1 MCCPA
6 RIGGTTIIDHC
17 KLPPM
22 PMKQRNPL
30 MKTALQAWV
39 FLLFSSLFAFAQAAS
54 LGRLTVLSSLGQ
66 PLRAE
71 VELLDVADEEE
82 AAGLA
87 VALAPVEAY
96 RRSGLDYPAFLQG
109 LDIAVVQEG
118 ERRFARIRSAQPVSE
133 PYIGLLLELASGQ
146 DRKGREYALTLDTA
160 ERTSLRSAPLS
171 SAASM
176 ERLSRQQRVERL
188 FTRNIPAE
196 AARPDAVL
204 GDGESQKKP
213 AASRY
218 VVARGD
224 TLSKIAA
231 RLGRRDIS
239 LEQMLVALY
248 RNNPQAFL
256 DNNMNLLKEGAS
268 LAIPDV
274 ADGADV
280 SRSEARS
287 VVRLH
292 AANFSDYSQKLAGMV
307 RRASPRSSPAGGQVA
322 EGRISAQVKEQ
333 PTPAS
338 RLPDRLE
345 LSKARPD
352 EQQAGMTVE
361 EKVAITQA
369 VEENRHRI
377 VELEK
382 NVGELKSLL
391 EIVSE
396 TGSAITRPLQGEADK
411 KAGLKEKVPPVA
423 DKAGKRAGA
432 TAQASGKDDGKASP
446 ASGEQEAVAGA
457 KEGVDPKQTL
467 ATALPKA
474 DAAKGEEEADD
485 ADEGGDASD
494 YDDEEDDEDEE
505 DGAASAEKREG
516 RLGLNNR
523 LVWMVAA
530 GVTALL
536 LALIVLLMLLRR
548 KKPVAP
554 VKAAVQEDKPDEGQE
569 EEANPNI
576 ISGREY
582 LENLPRPDMD
592 EDEADSE
599 TAYSGD
605 DADGVA
611 TEAETGE
618 FEAVTFPQV
627 EEVLPDASEEE
638 PEIEQGT
645 EQEMVDAPASGSE
658 AGEEEPF
665 VSLDQ
670 ASVEKEEETV
680 QAAAPPDGMEL
691 PEALTEEAALPEEEN
706 GMAMAEAVDEA
717 GEATEEETDGA
728 FQPDASAAVEETE
741 APEGVDNAEK
751 SRSMELDLSDIDLS
765 AATEDGGDGLTD
777 TAVPTSEANAD
788 AAEAEM
794 AAKLELAM
802 AYLDMKDK
810 DGARELLEEVM
821 AKGTPQQAEEAAQ
834 VMQSL

>member
-1 MCCPA
+1 MYAGIMAGVLPGRMGEIT
-6 RIGGTTIIDHC
+6 RIINHC
-17 KLPPM
+17 TLPPM
-22 PMKQRNPL
+22 PMKQRDPF
-30 MKTALQAWV
+30 MRIALQAWF
-39 FLLFSSLFAFAQAAS
+39 FLLFSALFAFAQAAS

-71 VELLDVADEEE
+71 VELLDVADDE
-82 AAGLA
+82 AEKLA

-96 RRSGLDYPAFLQG
+96 RRSGLDYPAFLQA
-109 LDIAVVQEG
+109 LDIKVVQEG
-118 ERRFARIRSAQPVSE
+118 ERRFARIHSAQPVNE

-146 DRKGREYALTLDTA
+146 DRKGREYALELDTA

-188 FTRNIPAE
+188 FTRNIPAN

-204 GDGESQKKP
+204 GNQEGQAKP

-248 RNNPQAFL
+248 RNNPEAFL
-256 DNNMNLLKEGAS
+256 DNNMNLLREGAS
-268 LAIPDV
+268 LSIPDID
-274 ADGADV
+274 DGADV
-280 SRSEARS
+280 SRAEARS

-292 AANFSDYSQKLAGMV
+292 AANFSDYSQKLAGMA
-307 RRASPRSSPAGGQVA
+307 RRSSPRSAPAAKQVA

-377 VELEK
+377 IELEK

-391 EIVSE
+391 EVVSE
-396 TGSAITRPLQGEADK
+396 TGSAMTPA
-411 KAGLKEKVPPVA
+411 AKEPETG
-423 DKAGKRAGA
+423 KAGK
-432 TAQASGKDDGKASP
+432 QEKASP
-446 ASGEQEAVAGA
+446 ATGKKDKKADTAAVSDGGKTAEMSDAQEAGTGVKA
-457 KEGVDPKQTL
+457 GVDPNQTL
-467 ATALPKA
+467 ATASPK
-474 DAAKGEEEADD
+474 DAAPKGQEEADD
-485 ADEGGDASD
+485 TDEGEDASD
-494 YDDEEDDEDEE
+494 YDETEEDEE
-505 DGAASAEKREG
+505 DGAASAEKRQE
-516 RLGLNNR
+516 RPGLSNR

-548 KKPVAP
+548 KKPAAP
-554 VKAAVQEDKPDEGQE
+554 VKAAAQEDKPREE
-569 EEANPNI
+569 PEEAVNPNI
-576 ISGREY
+576 ISGREF
-582 LENLPRPDMD
+582 LENLPRPDMMD
-592 EDEADSE
+592 DDGADTVDSIE
-599 TAYSGD
+599 E
-605 DADGVA
+605 DADGVGA
-611 TEAETGE
+611 EGETGE
-618 FEAVTFPQV
+618 FEAVAFPQV
-627 EEVLPDASEEE
+627 EGPLPDEFEEE
-638 PEIEQGT
+638 PEIA
-645 EQEMVDAPASGSE
+645 QEPEPEMAGAPPVEE
-658 AGEEEPF
+658 AGQEDVL

-670 ASVEKEEETV
+670 ASVEGEEKEPV
-680 QAAAPPDGMEL
+680 PDAMPPDGMTL
-691 PEALTEEAALPEEEN
+691 PDAQ
-706 GMAMAEAVDEA
+706 AEAPADA
-717 GEATEEETDGA
+717 GSGTEDDADNVVQPKAAAVSEETAD
-728 FQPDASAAVEETE
+728 
-741 APEGVDNAEK
+741 APENKAEK
-751 SRSMELDLSDIDLS
+751 ARSLELDLSDIDLS
-765 AATEDGGDGLTD
+765 AAMEDGGDGLAD
-777 TAVPTSEANAD
+777 AVAPAEGSAG

-810 DGARELLEEVM
+810 EGARELLEEVM
-821 AKGTPQQAEEAAQ
+821 AKGTPQQVEEAAQ
-834 VMQSL
+834 AMQSL

>member
-1 MCCPA
+1 MCRSGGPVCCPA
-6 RIGGTTIIDHC
+6 RIGEITRIIDHC
-17 KLPPM
+17 KLLPM
-22 PMKQRNPL
+22 PMKQRNPFVRI
-30 MKTALQAWV
+30 ALQAWV
-39 FLLFSSLFAFAQAAS
+39 FLLFSALFAFAQAAS

-71 VELLDVADEEE
+71 VELLDVADGE

-87 VALAPVEAY
+87 VALAPMEAY
-96 RRSGLDYPAFLQG
+96 KRSGLDYPAFLQA

-146 DRKGREYALTLDTA
+146 DRKGREYALTLDTV

-176 ERLSRQQRVERL
+176 ERLSWQQRVERL
-188 FTRNIPAE
+188 FTRTIPAN

-204 GDGESQKKP
+204 GNDEGQTKQT
-213 AASRY
+213 ASRY

-248 RNNPQAFL
+248 RNNPGAFL

-268 LAIPDV
+268 LTIPDV

-292 AANFSDYSQKLAGMV
+292 AANFNDYSQKLAGMV
-307 RRASPRSSPAGGQVA
+307 RRSSPRSSPATGQVA
-322 EGRISAQVKEQ
+322 EGRISARVKER

-352 EQQAGMTVE
+352 ESPSGMTIE

-396 TGSAITRPLQGEADK
+396 TGSAITRPLQGKADE
-411 KAGLKEKVPPVA
+411 KAAMKEKVPPAA
-423 DKAGKRAGA
+423 DKHEDA
-432 TAQASGKDDGKASP
+432 TAQASGKKKGKASD
-446 ASGEQEAVAGA
+446 AEAVA
-457 KEGVDPKQTL
+457 KEGVDPNQTL
-467 ATALPKA
+467 ATAPPKDA
-474 DAAKGEEEADD
+474 AAKGQEESDD
-485 ADEGGDASD
+485 EDEGDASD
-494 YDDEEDDEDEE
+494 YDDADEE
-505 DGAASAEKREG
+505 DNAEDENGEASGEERRDWYG
-516 RLGLNNR
+516 LGR

-536 LALIVLLMLLRR
+536 LVLIVLLVRLRR
-548 KKPVAP
+548 KKPAVPAKVAVP
-554 VKAAVQEDKPDEGQE
+554 
-569 EEANPNI
+569 EEAPLYEAPEEDVNPNI
-576 ISGREY
+576 ISGREF
-582 LENLPRPDMD
+582 LENLPKPDMD

-599 TAYSGD
+599 TAYSED

-611 TEAETGE
+611 AEEGTGE
-618 FEAVTFPQV
+618 FEEVAFPQV
-627 EEVLPDASEEE
+627 EGALPDAFEEE
-638 PEIEQGT
+638 PET
-645 EQEMVDAPASGSE
+645 EQETADAPASGE
-658 AGEEEPF
+658 DAGEEEPF

-680 QAAAPPDGMEL
+680 QDAAPPDGMEL

-706 GMAMAEAVDEA
+706 EMAGAEVFAEA
-717 GEATEEETDGA
+717 GKATEEETDDV
-728 FQPDASAAVEETE
+728 FLPDASVAVEESETPE
-741 APEGVDNAEK
+741 ADNAEK
-751 SRSMELDLSDIDLS
+751 ARSMELDLSDIDLS
-765 AATEDGGDGLTD
+765 AATEDAGDGLTD
-777 TAVPTSEANAD
+777 AAVPSAEANAD

-810 DGARELLEEVM
+810 EGARELLEEVM

-834 VMQSL
+834 AMQSL